1 MIYDSFGGP
10 TGSLGRLAGLHDS
23 PLEGKT
29 MDPLTIGMLVILAVL
44 VFFMFRNSRKRK
56 ADLEQL
62 RTKIVPGAE
71 VMTNFG
77 LYGTLVS
84 LDDVTKV
91 AELEVS
97 PGSIVRVHSQ
107 TIAKVVDDGVEGGEP
122 GAPRSVEEAMAI
134 ANREAEERERAALG
148 NDTLGKDALSNDT
161 PSSDALGN
169 DVPSKAVSSKDAAIL
184 LDDPAYGERIPEAD
198 KPDRRTTKK
207 AAE

>member
-1 MIYDSFGGP
+1 
-10 TGSLGRLAGLHDS
+10 
-23 PLEGKT
+23 

-148 NDTLGKDALSNDT
+148 NNNGLSNDDL
-161 PSSDALGN
+161 SN
-169 DVPSKAVSSKDAAIL
+169 DDLSNDDLTKDAAVL
-184 LDDPAYGERIPEAD
+184 AEDPAYGERIPEAD

>member
-10 TGSLGRLAGLHDS
+10 TGSLSRLTGLHDS

-91 AELEVS
+91 AELEVA
-97 PGSIVRVHSQ
+97 PGSVVRVHSQ
-107 TIAKVVDDGVEGGEP
+107 TIAKVVDDGAEGGEP

-148 NDTLGKDALSNDT
+148 NNALTNEALGNK
-161 PSSDALGN
+161 ALGN
-169 DVPSKAVSSKDAAIL
+169 DVPRRDAAVL
-184 LDDPAYGERIPEAD
+184 AEDPAYGERVTEAD
-198 KPDRRTTKK
+198 KPGIRTTKK